1 MSHLNM
7 AQIQELKDVMEEGFN
22 DLVLTYLQDSD
33 NKFKALKKAI
43 NANDCHQVAEVA
55 HSLKG
60 SSANIC
66 AEALSALFKKVEDAG
81 RAQELDSVPYTFE
94 KIQEE
99 FTLVKAELQQ
109 LK

>member
-7 AQIQELKDVMEEGFN
+7 AQIQELKDVMEDGFS
-22 DLVLTYLQDSD
+22 DLVMTYIEDSD
-33 NKFKALKKAI
+33 HKIISLREAI
-43 NANDCHQVAEVA
+43 AANDCAQVADVA

-66 AEALSALFKKVEDAG
+66 AEALSSLFKTIEDSG
-81 RAQELDSVPYTFE
+81 RAQELAQVPDIFGQVE
-94 KIQEE
+94 EE
-99 FTLVKAELQQ
+99 FVRVKHELQE